1 MIRELT
7 PEERQ
12 AWAELAAAEQAM
24 IAAQQHLIAI
34 TNKTSHR
41 RLRHQRL
48 HVIDGGRKETSGK
61 GSHQAESV
69 A

>member
-24 IAAQQHLIAI
+24 IAAQERLVAI
-34 TNKTSHR
+34 TNRHS
-41 RLRHQRL
+41 RHQRL
-48 HVIDGGRKETSGK
+48 HLIDGGRDETGND
-61 GSHQAESV
+61 GNHRARSV